1 MIMTKLSLDSYI
13 EVEVNQGI
21 IVVFERAGEGMT
33 QELMELLR
41 TYGLVLAIQVDTPC
55 G

>member
-1 MIMTKLSLDSYI
+1 MIMTKPSLDSHI